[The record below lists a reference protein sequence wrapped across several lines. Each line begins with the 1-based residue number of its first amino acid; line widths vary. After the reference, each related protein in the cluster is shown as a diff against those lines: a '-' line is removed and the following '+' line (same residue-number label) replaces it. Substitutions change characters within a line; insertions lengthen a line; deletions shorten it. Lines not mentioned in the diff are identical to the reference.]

1 MEGRL
6 SASASRDE
14 GWRVYSGQLRAFI
27 VHSFPVLPFFFFGRV
42 IIYFFDTYTDG
53 AESSVRARGKAR
65 VQQEMEEEE
74 VHQAE

>member
-14 GWRVYSGQLRAFI
+14 GWRVYSGELRAFI
-27 VHSFPVLPFFFFGRV
+27 VHSFPFLFFFWAGDLYF
-42 IIYFFDTYTDG
+42 FFDTYTDG

-65 VQQEMEEEE
+65 VQQEMEGE

>member
-1 MEGRL
+1 MRVGACIAGSCGL
-6 SASASRDE
+6 SSSI
-14 GWRVYSGQLRAFI
+14 LFLF
-27 VHSFPVLPFFFFGRV
+27 FPFFFGRV